1 MFFIEKHILK
11 SVTYFIYYARFK
23 AKKAWRNIMQS
34 KPILA
39 LLGIII
45 LIFAWNVLG
54 FWNKMRETSKNKK
67 IAENKIVE
75 LKQQKEKLLSDINS
89 LNTDEGKEKIFREN
103 FGLAKEGE
111 DVIVVVE
118 DKNSSRIE
126 ENVSSGFFSFLKNL
140 FR

>member
-1 MFFIEKHILK
+1 
-11 SVTYFIYYARFK
+11 
-23 AKKAWRNIMQS
+23 
-34 KPILA
+34 
-39 LLGIII
+39 
-45 LIFAWNVLG
+45 
-54 FWNKMRETSKNKK
+54 MRETSKNKK